1 MSYGEADAGRPSE
14 AARSRVDAGVL
25 WAGGAATAVVAALV
39 AAVGALIC
47 DSLLGVT
54 LIPVWGHDRL
64 TMSDRAALPVG
75 AAVAA
80 LLATALLH
88 LLLVAV
94 PSPVRFFNWVVGLV
108 AIAFAVAPFGYD
120 ATTKTQVATAVVDFV
135 VVISIGILLRA
146 AARRAC
152 RPQVIE
158 PRP

>member
-1 MSYGEADAGRPSE
+1 MSYGEADAGRPAE
-14 AARSRVDAGVL
+14 ARSRVDAGVL

-47 DSLLGVT
+47 DSLLDVT
-54 LIPVWGHDRL
+54 LIPVWGHDVL
-64 TMSDRAALPVG
+64 TLSDRAALPVG
-75 AAVAA
+75 AAVTA

-94 PSPVRFFNWVVGLV
+94 PSPVRFFNWVVALV

-135 VVISIGILLRA
+135 VVVSIGILLRA

-152 RPQVIE
+152 RPQVID